1 MGFGRRELQQLTIQL
16 SLGMNMLFMGG
27 DWIEVDWDCCTP
39 HQWVML
45 VIFRIAWIY
54 IGYVCCWPR
63 KKMSLFKHRLCVNS
77 VGGDF
82 PVNIVFK

>member
-1 MGFGRRELQQLTIQL
+1 MCWVIINVFLHIIPQHLFKAMGFGRRELQQLTIQL

-27 DWIEVDWDCCTP
+27 DWIKVDWDCCTP

-54 IGYVCCWPR
+54 IEV
-63 KKMSLFKHRLCVNS
+63 MFV
-77 VGGDF
+77 VGH
-82 PVNIVFK
+82 

>member
-16 SLGMNMLFMGG
+16 SLGMNMFMGG
-27 DWIEVDWDCCTP
+27 DWNDCHTRVDWDCCTP

-54 IGYVCCWPR
+54 IEVIFVVGHQR
-63 KKMSLFKHRLCVNS
+63 K
-77 VGGDF
+77 
-82 PVNIVFK
+82 

>member
-54 IGYVCCWPR
+54 IEVMFVVGHKR
-63 KKMSLFKHRLCVNS
+63 K
-77 VGGDF
+77 
-82 PVNIVFK
+82 

>member
-1 MGFGRRELQQLTIQL
+1 MCWVIINVFLCIIPQHLFKAMGFGRRELQQLTIQL

-54 IGYVCCWPR
+54 IEVMFVVGNKR
-63 KKMSLFKHRLCVNS
+63 K
-77 VGGDF
+77 
-82 PVNIVFK
+82 

>member
-1 MGFGRRELQQLTIQL
+1 MCWVIINVFLRIISQHLFKAVGFGRRELQQLTIQL

-54 IGYVCCWPR
+54 IEVMFVVGHER
-63 KKMSLFKHRLCVNS
+63 K
-77 VGGDF
+77 
-82 PVNIVFK
+82 

>member
-1 MGFGRRELQQLTIQL
+1 MCWVIFNVFLRIIPQHLFKAMGFGRRELQQLTIQL

-45 VIFRIAWIY
+45 VIFRIALIY
-54 IGYVCCWPR
+54 IEVMFVVCHER
-63 KKMSLFKHRLCVNS
+63 K
-77 VGGDF
+77 
-82 PVNIVFK
+82 

>member
-16 SLGMNMLFMGG
+16 YLGMNMLFMGG

-54 IGYVCCWPR
+54 IEVMFVVGHKR
-63 KKMSLFKHRLCVNS
+63 K
-77 VGGDF
+77 
-82 PVNIVFK
+82 

>member
-1 MGFGRRELQQLTIQL
+1 MCWVIINVFFRIIPQHLFKAMGFGRRELQQLTIQL

-54 IGYVCCWPR
+54 IEVMFVVGHER
-63 KKMSLFKHRLCVNS
+63 K
-77 VGGDF
+77 
-82 PVNIVFK
+82 

>member
-1 MGFGRRELQQLTIQL
+1 MCWVILNVFLHIIPQHLFKAVGFGIRELQQLTIQL
-16 SLGMNMLFMGG
+16 SQGMNMLFIGG

-54 IGYVCCWPR
+54 IEV
-63 KKMSLFKHRLCVNS
+63 MFV
-77 VGGDF
+77 VGH
-82 PVNIVFK
+82 

>member
-45 VIFRIAWIY
+45 IIFRIAWIY
-54 IGYVCCWPR
+54 IEIMFVVGLQR
-63 KKMSLFKHRLCVNS
+63 K
-77 VGGDF
+77 
-82 PVNIVFK
+82 

>member
-1 MGFGRRELQQLTIQL
+1 MFSYVLSHNTSLRELQQLTIQL
-16 SLGMNMLFMGG
+16 YLGMNMLFMGG

-54 IGYVCCWPR
+54 IEVMFVVGHQR
-63 KKMSLFKHRLCVNS
+63 K
-77 VGGDF
+77 
-82 PVNIVFK
+82 